1 MSPYTIISP
10 NYSRIHGYSTRVT
23 LTGFEPVIPAWE
35 TDDLNQSVPRAIY
48 KAVIPISSN
57 LIICLSDDPDLCELL
72 LTNNSLYVERLMG
85 VEPTSLAWKASIIA
99 VIRQP
104 QIYSCNMRIKYFKDP
119 HSWSNSILQQG
130 IMGGGILSPS
140 DIRLFFFEINIIEL
154 I

>member
-1 MSPYTIISP
+1 MSPCTIISS

-104 QIYSCNMRIKYFKDP
+104 QIYSCNRRTKYFKDP